1 MLAAMKQTAVF
12 LREFVR
18 NFHTTGA
25 ILPSGRFLARALARN
40 VAPLPEGRRICEVG
54 PGTGS
59 VTEQIIKRLGP
70 NDRLDLVELNDAFV
84 EGLRRRLA
92 EDALFRPV
100 ADRVRVFHCPVQQ
113 MLDRADE
120 RYDLIISGLPLN
132 NFSAE
137 LVNEIL
143 DVLLKLLRPGG
154 AMSFFEYIAIRRVR
168 GLISGPNERRRLRGI
183 DAALKRLFADRRVQ
197 HDRIWLNV
205 PPAWVHHVWL

>member
-1 MLAAMKQTAVF
+1 MLTPMKQTAVF

-25 ILPSGRFLARALARN
+25 ILPSGRFLARALAQN
-40 VAPLPEGRRICEVG
+40 VAPQPDGRRICEVG

-84 EGLRRRLA
+84 ERLRRRLA
-92 EDALFRPV
+92 DDPLFRP
-100 ADRVRVFHCPVQQ
+100 AAERIRIFHCPVQE
-113 MLDRADE
+113 MLDRADD
-120 RYDLIISGLPLN
+120 RYDLMISGLPLN

-137 LVNEIL
+137 LVAEIL

-154 AMSFFEYIAIRRVR
+154 VLSFFEYIAIRRMR
-168 GLISGPNERRRLRGI
+168 GLVSGPSERRRLRGI
-183 DAALKRLFADRRVQ
+183 DAALKRLFANRRVK

>member
-1 MLAAMKQTAVF
+1 MRHTAVF

-25 ILPSGRFLARALARN
+25 ILPSGRFLARALAQN
-40 VAPLPEGRRICEVG
+40 VAPQPDGRRICEVG

-84 EGLRRRLA
+84 ERLRRRLA
-92 EDALFRPV
+92 DDPLFRP
-100 ADRVRVFHCPVQQ
+100 AAERIRIFHCPVQE
-113 MLDRADE
+113 MLDRADD
-120 RYDLIISGLPLN
+120 RYDLMISGLPLN

-137 LVNEIL
+137 LVAEIL

-154 AMSFFEYIAIRRVR
+154 VLSFFEYIAIRRMR
-168 GLISGPNERRRLRGI
+168 GLVSGPSERRRLRGI
-183 DAALKRLFADRRVQ
+183 DAALKRLFANRRVK